1 MKPQSMWRFLK
12 RLFAAPTFPDPEQTR
27 AAYWLNLALLILVP
41 VVSILLIL
49 ALIGSP
55 SDDSRNFFL
64 VSDLATLI
72 IASIVWLTMRYGFF
86 KLAAFV
92 LIATL
97 FIFCTYINLIIFHS
111 IRSPAIMAYFVLI
124 PLVGLLLGRR
134 NMNIFAALCML
145 TIITIFHLQHSG
157 LLVPSLNTGSIL
169 NDAVVLLL
177 TAVLNTALLNASA
190 RRAEEKTE
198 EMRVAALNLAAVN
211 QKLQAS
217 RGQLQQAHNKLE
229 DRVRQRTE
237 DLHREV
243 EERQRVVD
251 ALRTSEAKL
260 RSLVENVPEVIV
272 NIDLN
277 GSITFINR
285 AIRNHQPDSLI
296 GVSAVQFHHKAQ
308 YQALLAENMAR
319 VLETGETISY
329 ESEETTESGPQWRI
343 NRVGA
348 IQRDDKVTALILI
361 STDITE
367 QKQAE
372 AAMYQTQKLESL
384 GVLAGGVAHDFNNLL
399 TAMLMQMSV
408 ALRKLPPEHPV
419 SIHIQRTIKAAE
431 RATELTRQMLN
442 YSGRNQSETKPMDL
456 NDLIMDNVHLFSAAI
471 PKTVILDSKL
481 SGAIPLMMGD
491 KGQIQQLLM
500 NLILNGVDAIGKKA
514 GAITVTTDIQEITAD
529 DVQYWQWTGIPL
541 TAGRY
546 VRLAVSDTGSGMD
559 AKTLTKIFDPFFTT
573 KFTGRG
579 LGLASVLGIVRS
591 HKGGMQVSST
601 VGKGTTFTLIF
612 PILDE
617 LLHLSAGIPTIKPIP
632 MDGELVLVI
641 DDEDMVRDAMADVL
655 TETGLQVIKA
665 ENGPAGIQLFRERI
679 KEIKLV
685 LLDLS
690 MPGMN
695 GEEVFYKLRAIN
707 ASVPVLLV
715 SGYSEQEVMDQ
726 FVNKGL
732 AGFIQKPYTIDSLI
746 QQIGPHLH
754 GIAQIENHFVNELCK

>member
-27 AAYWLNLALLILVP
+27 AAYWLNLALLIFVP
-41 VVSILLIL
+41 VIGILLVMTL
-49 ALIGSP
+49 LNSLR
-55 SDDSRNFFL
+55 DDSSNFFL
-64 VSDLATLI
+64 IPDIAALI
-72 IASIVWLTMRYGFF
+72 VALIVWLTMRRGLFR
-86 KLAAFV
+86 LAASM
-92 LIATL
+92 LITAL
-97 FIFCTYINLIIFHS
+97 FILCTYMNVVIFQS
-111 IRSPAIMAYFVLI
+111 IRSPNVIAYLALI

-134 NMNIFAALCML
+134 VMNIFAASCMV
-145 TIITIFHLQHSG
+145 IISAIFCAE
-157 LLVPSLNTGSIL
+157 SLHMLAPRSNTQSIL
-169 NDAVVLLL
+169 NDFIVLTLAIIL
-177 TAVLNTALLNASA
+177 ITTLLNASA

-198 EMRVAALNLAAVN
+198 EIRRAAANLSAVN
-211 QKLQAS
+211 QKLQVS

-229 DRVRQRTE
+229 ERVRQRTE
-237 DLHREV
+237 DLRLEI

-285 AIRNHQPDSLI
+285 TIRNRQPDSLI

-456 NDLIMDNVHLFSAAI
+456 NDLIMDNIHLFSAAI

-481 SGAIPLMMGD
+481 SSAIPLMMGD
-491 KGQIQQLLM
+491 KGQIQQLIM
-500 NLILNGVDAIGKKA
+500 NLILNGVDAIGQKA
-514 GAITVTTDIQEITAD
+514 GAITVTTDIQEITVD

-591 HKGGMQVSST
+591 HKGGMQVSSI

-612 PILDE
+612 PVLTE
-617 LLHLSAGIPTIKPIP
+617 LLHLANGIEDAKLSN

-665 ENGPAGIQLFRERI
+665 ENGPVGIQLFRERI

-707 ASVPVLLV
+707 ANIPVLLV

-732 AGFIQKPYTIDSLI
+732 AGFIQKPYTLDSLI
-746 QQIGPHLH
+746 QQIEPHLH
-754 GIAQIENHFVNELCK
+754 GVAQAENRLVTEFCK

>member
-1 MKPQSMWRFLK
+1 MKSELMWRFLK
-12 RLFAAPTFPDPEQTR
+12 RLLTAPTFPDPEQTR
-27 AAYWLNLALLILVP
+27 AAYWLNIALLILLP
-41 VVSILLIL
+41 VISILLAIT
-49 ALIGSP
+49 LISSP
-55 SDDSRNFFL
+55 NDSKNIFFL
-64 VSDLATLI
+64 IADVTGLI
-72 IASIVWLTMRYGFF
+72 VIVIVWLTMQSGFF
-86 KLAAFV
+86 RLAASI
-92 LIATL
+92 LITTL
-97 FIFCTYINLIIFHS
+97 FIIITYINVVIFQS
-111 IRSPAIMAYFVLI
+111 IRSPNIMAYFAMI

-134 NMNIFAALCML
+134 NMNFFAGLCML
-145 TIITIFHLQHSG
+145 VISAIFYAESLEILEPVQSAAPII
-157 LLVPSLNTGSIL
+157 
-169 NDAVVLLL
+169 NDFIVLAL
-177 TAVLNTALLNASA
+177 AIMLNTALLNAST
-190 RRAEEKTE
+190 RRADEKANE
-198 EMRVAALNLAAVN
+198 IRRVAANLSAVN
-211 QKLQAS
+211 LKLQVS
-217 RGQLQQAHNKLE
+217 QGQLQQAHSKLE

-277 GSITFINR
+277 GAITFINR
-285 AIRNHQPDSLI
+285 AIRNRQPDSLV
-296 GVSAVQFHHKAQ
+296 GVSAVHFHHKAQ
-308 YQALLAENMAR
+308 YQAVLAENMRR
-319 VLETGETISY
+319 VLETGATISY
-329 ESEETTESGPQWRI
+329 ESEESSAFGPQWRI

-399 TAMLMQMSV
+399 AAMLMQMSI
-408 ALRKLPPEHPV
+408 ALRKLPPDHPV
-419 SIHIQRTIKAAE
+419 SPHIQRTIKAAE

-471 PKTVILDSKL
+471 PKTVLLDSKL
-481 SGAIPLMMGD
+481 SAAIPLMMGD

-500 NLILNGVDAIGKKA
+500 NLILNGVDAIGQKA

-529 DVQYWQWTGIPL
+529 DTQYWQWTGIPL
-541 TAGRY
+541 LAGRY

-612 PILDE
+612 PILTE
-617 LLHLSAGIPTIKPIP
+617 LLHLANGTQAVKPVP

-665 ENGPAGIQLFRERI
+665 ENGPAGIQLFRERMQ
-679 KEIKLV
+679 EIKLV

-707 ASVPVLLV
+707 ASVPILLV
-715 SGYSEQEVMDQ
+715 SGYSEQEVMEQ

-746 QQIGPHLH
+746 QQIEPHLH
-754 GIAQIENHFVNELCK
+754 GVPQFQNSLMAERYP

>member
-1 MKPQSMWRFLK
+1 MKSELMWRFLK
-12 RLFAAPTFPDPEQTR
+12 RLVTAPTFPDPEQTR
-27 AAYWLNLALLILVP
+27 AAYWLNMALLILVP
-41 VVSILLIL
+41 VVSVLLCM
-49 ALIGSP
+49 ALISSP
-55 SDDSRNFFL
+55 SDNSSSFFL
-64 VSDLATLI
+64 ISDVTTLI
-72 IASIVWLTMRYGFF
+72 VAVIVWLTMRYGFF
-86 KLAAFV
+86 KFAALV
-92 LIATL
+92 LITTL
-97 FIFCTYINLIIFHS
+97 FLFCTYITLVIFHS
-111 IRSPAIMAYFVLI
+111 IRSPTVMAYFVLI
-124 PLVGLLLGRR
+124 PFVGLLLGRR
-134 NMNIFAALCML
+134 NMNIFAGLCML
-145 TIITIFHLQHSG
+145 TIVTIFHFQRVG
-157 LLVPSLNTGSIL
+157 VLVPSSNSASIF

-177 TAVLNTALLNASA
+177 TAILNTALLNASA
-190 RRAEEKTE
+190 RRAEEKAE
-198 EMRVAALNLAAVN
+198 EIRQGAINLAIVN

-217 RGQLQQAHNKLE
+217 QGQLQQAHNKLE

-237 DLHREV
+237 DLRREV

-277 GSITFINR
+277 GAITFINR
-285 AIRNHQPDSLI
+285 AIRNRQPDSLI
-296 GVSAVQFHHKAQ
+296 GVPAVQFHHKMQ
-308 YQALLAENMAR
+308 YQGLLAESMAR
-319 VLETGETISY
+319 VLESGETISY
-329 ESEETTESGPQWRI
+329 ESEETTESGLQWKI

-348 IQRDDKVTALILI
+348 IRREDKVAALILI

-372 AAMYQTQKLESL
+372 AAMYQAQKLESL

-399 TAMLMQMSV
+399 TAMLMQMSI
-408 ALRKLPPEHPV
+408 ALRKLPADHPV
-419 SIHIQRTIKAAE
+419 TLHIQRTIKAAE

-456 NDLIMDNVHLFSAAI
+456 NDLIMDNIHLFSAAI
-471 PKTVILDSKL
+471 PKTVLLDSNL
-481 SGAIPLMMGD
+481 SNSIPLMMGD

-500 NLILNGVDAIGKKA
+500 NLILNGVDAIGQKA

-529 DVQYWQWTGIPL
+529 DGQYWQWTGIPL
-541 TAGRY
+541 AAGRY

-612 PILDE
+612 PVLNE
-617 LLHLSAGIPTIKPIP
+617 RLHLSDADQVSKPAP
-632 MDGELVLVI
+632 MEGELVLVI
-641 DDEDMVRDAMADVL
+641 DDEDMVREAMADVL
-655 TETGLQVIKA
+655 IETGLQVIKA
-665 ENGPAGIQLFRERI
+665 ENGPAGIQLFRERT

-707 ASVPVLLV
+707 ASVPILLV
-715 SGYSEQEVMDQ
+715 SGYSEQEVMEQ

-746 QQIGPHLH
+746 QQIEPHLH
-754 GIAQIENHFVNELCK
+754 GVSSLKNDLIAEHYP